1 MACFSLGVICDNLDE
16 VNDLVYPFHKEF
28 IGYYPKEYFEKNK
41 DEKKY
46 LKFNKFSREIENSWK
61 ILCDEEKEKFK
72 NIERF
77 ADVKYGYYYNE
88 DKSDM
93 GYYTNENGK
102 MMCFTIGGKF
112 DSYLNVKGSFGIK
125 KKCNYAKIKDIIF
138 PDRKENFGTYAIISN
153 GKWYSVE
160 DYADREEWF
169 KIHCKRLIKKADDN
183 QYLVIV
189 ECSY

>member
-28 IGYYPKEYFEKNK
+28 IGYYPKEYFEINK
-41 DEKKY
+41 DEKKN
-46 LKFNKFSREIENSWK
+46 LKFNKFSREIENSWN
-61 ILCDEEKEKFK
+61 ILCEEEKEKFK

-112 DSYLNVKGSFGIK
+112 DSYLNIKGSFGIK

-138 PDRKENFGTYAIISN
+138 PDRKENFGTYAIISD

-160 DYADREEWF
+160 DYVDREEWF
-169 KIHCKRLIKKADDN
+169 KIHCKRLIKKADKDK
-183 QYLVIV
+183 YLVIV